1 MAKRESFMSG
11 GLLGDFLNAG
21 FAGAFIIFPGGDVFD
36 FDDFFEHI
44 TELSM
49 MDEAEILHI
58 GEVIAEIA
66 GMIENIEEILSLSGR
81 VRCAGAR
88 SLAEG
93 GVILELVTNRAG
105 MGTSVGVV
113 EITRQNIISV
123 KDHLMY

>member
-1 MAKRESFMSG
+1 MS
-11 GLLGDFLNAG
+11 AG

-49 MDEAEILHI
+49 MDEAEILHV

-81 VRCAGAR
+81 VRRAGAR

-93 GVILELVTNRAG
+93 GVILELVTDRAG